1 MSFTLR
7 LMFGFLALS
16 LTFISPN
23 LAQSQ
28 SATSGTAAQHSA
40 DEAELRSLAEA
51 FFHNWAA
58 KDLDAFLRLW
68 SAGSPELESRR
79 KEAQELFATS
89 ERIEIRSL
97 NIRAVNMD
105 GGKARVRVEI
115 DVRVIEAQSGKEKA
129 GYGKMPRTL
138 EYVKEAGHWKV
149 RREASTYDE
158 IGAALAAAGS
168 EQQRTALLAEERE
181 LISAGLVRAL
191 LNQGNRFFDQGDF
204 MRALVMYRQSQNMAE
219 QLGDQTGAARAQNNI
234 GNVHATQGDYAQAS
248 EYFRKSLA
256 MSETLGDPVAIANSL
271 RNLGNIQ
278 QIQGDFAQAL
288 FYFRRGLEI
297 SE

>member
-7 LMFGFLALS
+7 LSFIFLALS

-28 SATSGTAAQHSA
+28 TATPDTAAQHST

-51 FFHNWAA
+51 FFHTWAA

-79 KEAQELFATS
+79 KEAQEAFATS

-105 GGKARVRVEI
+105 GGQSRVRVEI

-129 GYGKMPRTL
+129 GYGKMLRTL
-138 EYVKEAGHWKV
+138 ECVDEAGHWKV
-149 RREASTYDE
+149 RREASTFDE
-158 IGAALAAAGS
+158 IADALAAAGS
-168 EQQRTALLAEERE
+168 EQQRTALLTKERE
-181 LISAGLVRAL
+181 LLSAGLVRAL
-191 LNQGNRFFDQGDF
+191 INRGNRFFDQGDF
-204 MRALVMYRQSQNMAE
+204 TRGLVLYRQ
-219 QLGDQTGAARAQNNI
+219 AQ
-234 GNVHATQGDYAQAS
+234 
-248 EYFRKSLA
+248 SLA
-256 MSETLGDPVAIANSL
+256 
-271 RNLGNIQ
+271 
-278 QIQGDFAQAL
+278 
-288 FYFRRGLEI
+288 
-297 SE
+297 